1 MKRLVLYTLALF
13 LLLVNRTNAQKITLE
28 RFASNPI
35 ISAGMLP
42 KLEGD
47 DINGPSLIKAP
58 DWLPNKLGKYYLYF
72 AHHKGKYIRLAYA
85 DDLRGPWKIYKP
97 GTLQITDCRCND
109 APFPATES
117 VRHEGAEN
125 AGDGVTHVAS
135 PDVHIDEQQKQLIL
149 YFHCPLEHK
158 GQKGQYTLRATT
170 KDGIHYQADTAVLG
184 ESYFRV
190 FQWKNTYYAIG
201 RSSAIYR
208 SKDGKTEF
216 EKGPNPFAKIQKP
229 NSLRHSAVKLVDDT
243 LWVFYS
249 RVGDTPERILL
260 TKIRLTDDWTS
271 WTPTPPQEV
280 AQPETDYEG
289 GNLPLTTSK
298 IGLYYGKVRELRDP
312 YVFEENGTWYLLYSA
327 AGENAIAIGRL
338 YVDPQPPTRQPSR
351 SK

>member
-1 MKRLVLYTLALF
+1 MKKLLVYSLALF
-13 LLLVNRTNAQKITLE
+13 TLLTDRIYAQTITLE
-28 RFASNPI
+28 RFANNPI
-35 ISAGMLP
+35 ISASQLP

-47 DINGPSLIKAP
+47 DLNGPSLIKVP

-85 DDLRGPWKIYKP
+85 NDLHGPWKIYKP

-117 VRHEGAEN
+117 IRHEGAEN

-135 PDVHIDEQQKQLIL
+135 PDVHIDDRQKQLIL

-158 GQKGQYTLRATT
+158 GQKGQYTLRAVTN
-170 KDGIHYQADTAVLG
+170 DGIHFKADTAVLG

-190 FQWKNTYYAIG
+190 FQWHNTYYAIG
-201 RSSAIYR
+201 RSSSIYR

-229 NSLRHSAVKLVDDT
+229 NSLRHSAVKLVGDT

-260 TKIRLTDDWTS
+260 TKIKLTDDWTN

-280 AQPETDYEG
+280 AAPETDYEG

-298 IGLYYGKVRELRDP
+298 IGLFYGKVRELRDP
-312 YVFEENGTWYLLYSA
+312 YVFEENQKWYLLYSA
-327 AGENAIAIGRL
+327 AGENSIAIGQL
-338 YVDPQPPTRQPSR
+338 HFGKQPTPVNPSR

>member
-1 MKRLVLYTLALF
+1 MKQPARWSLAL
-13 LLLVNRTNAQKITLE
+13 LLLLFHRSNAQNISLE

-35 ISAGMLP
+35 ISASSLP
-42 KLEGD
+42 GQDGD
-47 DINGPSLIKAP
+47 DINGPSLIKVP

-85 DDLRGPWKIYKP
+85 DDLHGPWKIYQP

-135 PDVHIDEQQKQLIL
+135 PDVHIDDRQKQLIL

-170 KDGIHYQADTAVLG
+170 RDGIHFKADTAVLG

-190 FQWKNTYYAIG
+190 FQWNDKYYAIG

-208 SKDGKTEF
+208 SNDGKTEF

-229 NSLRHSAVKLVDDT
+229 NALRHSAVKLVGDT

-260 TKIRLTDDWTS
+260 TKIKLTDNWTA
-271 WTPTPPQEV
+271 WTATPPQEV
-280 AQPETDYEG
+280 AAPQTDYEG
-289 GNLPLTTSK
+289 ANLPLTTSK

-312 YVFEENGTWYLLYSA
+312 YVFEENKNWYLLYSA

-338 YVDPQPPTRQPSR
+338 IFDKQPVANRASPN
-351 SK
+351 K

>member
-1 MKRLVLYTLALF
+1 MKSLLIHILVLNTLLICR
-13 LLLVNRTNAQKITLE
+13 VNAQKITLE
-28 RFASNPI
+28 RFANNPI
-35 ISAGMLP
+35 VSADLLS
-42 KLEGD
+42 KQEGD
-47 DINGPSLIKAP
+47 DINGPSLVKVP

-85 DDLRGPWKIYKP
+85 NDLKGPWKIYKP
-97 GTLQITDCRCND
+97 GALQITDCRCND

-117 VRHEGAEN
+117 IRHEGAEN

-135 PDVHIDEQQKQLIL
+135 PDVHIDERQKQLIM
-149 YFHCPLEHK
+149 YFHCPLEHN

-170 KDGIHYQADTAVLG
+170 NDGIHFKSDTAVLG

-190 FQWKNTYYAIG
+190 FQWKNDYYAIG

-208 SKDGKTEF
+208 SKDGKTAF

-229 NSLRHSAVKLVDDT
+229 TSLRHSAVKLVGDT

-260 TKIRLTDDWTS
+260 TKIKLSDDWTS

-280 AQPETDYEG
+280 AAPETDYEG

-312 YVFEENGTWYLLYSA
+312 YIFEENNNWYLLYSA
-327 AGENAIAIGRL
+327 AGENSIAIGRL
-338 YVDPQPPTRQPSR
+338 IFDKPSISKESSR